1 MRGMFV
7 ERDSLQEKLRG
18 KLFLSSMMGYTDGS
32 FCGERGSGCAMVQL
46 GAYLAEPL
54 AYGIA
59 DSVLPPTRR
68 DCVQFLQGEFEIVR
82 QRLPDAAVCV
92 NIATPKLEW
101 GLVAAEYVTEA
112 GGIFELNI
120 HGGYEP
126 YLSQG
131 KIRAMVLPE
140 NRSELFEWLDNF
152 SRLDAPVLVKF
163 REGATDDYTPILDRL
178 SGLRF
183 LGIHFNIR
191 DDRLG
196 SPDFG
201 FIEEIKRRYNF
212 FLLAS
217 GNVRSSHDAK
227 RLFMVGADMVG
238 IAEPTIQDPEY
249 IKKIA
254 EGI

>member
-1 MRGMFV
+1 V
-7 ERDSLQEKLRG
+7 ERDSLREKLRG
-18 KLFLSSMMGYTDGS
+18 KLFLSSMMGYTDGG
-32 FCGERGSGCAMVQL
+32 FCGERGGGCAMVQL

-59 DSVLPPTRR
+59 DSVLPPTHRG
-68 DCVQFLQGEFEIVR
+68 CVQFLKDELELVR
-82 QRLPDAAVCV
+82 QRLSDVVVCV

-101 GLVAAEYVTEA
+101 GLAAVEYVTEA

-126 YLSQG
+126 YLRQG

-140 NRSELFEWLDNF
+140 NRAELFEWLDNF
-152 SRLDAPVLVKF
+152 SRLDAPMIVKF

-178 SGLRF
+178 SNLRF
-183 LGIHFNIR
+183 LGVHFNVR
-191 DDRLG
+191 DDRTG
-196 SPDFG
+196 SPDFRFVEG
-201 FIEEIKRRYNF
+201 IKRRYRL

-217 GNVRSSHDAK
+217 GYVRSSHDAK
-227 RLFMVGADMVG
+227 RLFMAGADMVG